1 MLLVEVVVARA
12 LDRETRFA
20 FLIHDVSRL
29 RRVMFDRI
37 VRGLGTSRSQWWVLA
52 FLSRDDGSPQTN
64 LADELDV
71 GKVALGGL
79 IDRLAEAGMVER
91 RADPVDRRVKRV
103 YLTRE
108 GRKLVSQNKELDK
121 GVNETVLQGVPEA
134 DFEVTMRT
142 LERMKANLLAAL
154 EGYGAPAEE
163 GTVGMGSAR
172 REVISKRPYGRA

>member
-1 MLLVEVVVARA
+1 METDVART

-37 VRGLGTSRSQWWVLA
+37 VRELGTSRSQWWVLA

-79 IDRLAEAGMVER
+79 IDRLAEAGMVDR
-91 RADPVDRRVKRV
+91 RPDPVDRRVKRV

-121 GVNETVLQGVPEA
+121 SVNETVLQGVSEG

-142 LERMKANLLAAL
+142 LERMKTNLLGAL
-154 EGYGAPAEE
+154 EGYGTADE
-163 GTVGMGSAR
+163 GAATAMSSAR
-172 REVISKRPYGRA
+172 RK

>member
-1 MLLVEVVVARA
+1 VARI
-12 LDRETRFA
+12 LDKEVRFA

-37 VRGLGTSRSQWWVLA
+37 VRNLGTSRSQWWVLA

-79 IDRLAEAGMVER
+79 VDRLEEAGMVER
-91 RADPVDRRVKRV
+91 RADPIDRRVKRV
-103 YLTRE
+103 FLTKE

-121 GVNETVLQGVPEA
+121 SVNDTTLTGVSEA
-134 DFEVTMRT
+134 DFETTMHT
-142 LERMKANLLAAL
+142 LEKMKSNLLSAL
-154 EGYGAPAEE
+154 DGATSDTARGELRDKA
-163 GTVGMGSAR
+163 SA
-172 REVISKRPYGRA
+172 K

>member
-1 MLLVEVVVARA
+1 MARI
-12 LDRETRFA
+12 LDREVRFA

-79 IDRLAEAGMVER
+79 IDRLEEAGMVQR
-91 RADPVDRRVKRV
+91 RPDPIDRRVKRV
-103 YLTRE
+103 FLTKE

-121 GVNETVLQGVPEA
+121 SVNETTLQGVSEA
-134 DFEVTMRT
+134 DFEITMRT
-142 LERMKANLLAAL
+142 LDKMKTNLLAAM
-154 EGYGAPAEE
+154 G
-163 GTVGMGSAR
+163 GTASSEDADTAAGSAQA
-172 REVISKRPYGRA
+172 K

>member
-1 MLLVEVVVARA
+1 VART

-91 RADPVDRRVKRV
+91 RSDPVDRRVKRV

-121 GVNETVLQGVPEA
+121 RVNETVLEGVSEP
-134 DFEVTMRT
+134 DFEITMRT
-142 LERMKANLLAAL
+142 LDRMKTNLLAAL
-154 EGYGAPAEE
+154 DGYGTPAE
-163 GTVGMGSAR
+163 GGMPAMGNAR
-172 REVISKRPYGRA
+172 RK